1 MPTSHTTYLSLGSN
15 IPDRAANLRRA
26 VEQIAVSVGTVTMQS
41 PIYET
46 QSWGYTD
53 GDYLN
58 QTIAVETTL
67 TPQQLL
73 AATAA
78 IETALGRVRSG
89 NGYEARTIDIDILFY
104 DNEIIDSPHLTV
116 PHPKIALR
124 RFVLQPTADIAPD
137 YLHPTLHKTISQLL
151 DECTDTGK
159 VRKFIIRNS

>member
-67 TPQQLL
+67 TPQQLV

-89 NGYEARTIDIDILFY
+89 NGYKARTIDIDILFY

-137 YLHPTLHKTISQLL
+137 FVHPRIGKTIRQLL
-151 DECTDTGK
+151 EECEDTGQCTMH
-159 VRKFIIRNS
+159 NA

>member
-1 MPTSHTTYLSLGSN
+1 MTTYLSLGSN

-89 NGYEARTIDIDILFY
+89 KGYEARTIDIDILFY
-104 DNEIIDSPHLTV
+104 DNEILDTPQLVI

-137 YLHPTLHKTISQLL
+137 FVHPRIGKTIRQLL
-151 DECTDTGK
+151 EECEDTGQCTMH
-159 VRKFIIRNS
+159 NA

>member
-1 MPTSHTTYLSLGSN
+1 MTTYLSLGSN

-58 QTIAVETTL
+58 QTIAVETAL
-67 TPQQLL
+67 PPKQLL

-137 YLHPTLHKTISQLL
+137 FVHPRMGKTIRQLL
-151 DECTDTGK
+151 EECEDEGEVIEYFNDTMP
-159 VRKFIIRNS
+159 